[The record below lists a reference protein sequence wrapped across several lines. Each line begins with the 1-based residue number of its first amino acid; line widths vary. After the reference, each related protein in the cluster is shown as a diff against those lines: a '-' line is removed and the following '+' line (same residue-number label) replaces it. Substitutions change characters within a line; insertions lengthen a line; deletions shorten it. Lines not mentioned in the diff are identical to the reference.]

1 MKRLRWSL
9 VFYSLLGI
17 GALVGLTMLMAL
29 VSEKSNAQVCR
40 SLKVIIEGKETFID
54 QQDIAKL
61 IHDNHGVVVGQE
73 LNSIEIEKIE
83 NTLKKLPYVA
93 HASVHTDM
101 DGLLQVVVKQ
111 REVLLR
117 VINKQGKE
125 YYVDTQ
131 NKKIPTTLKYVPHVL
146 VANGNITEFYSAPLE
161 AVKSG
166 VVMDLVQIVKHVKE
180 NDLWANQIVQLYV
193 NEQRDIELIPRIGK
207 EVLVIG
213 NADSLQYKLDR
224 LEVYYKNILPKVGS
238 EAYEKVNV
246 KYGGQIICERRGDWF
261 IDSLQ
266 MKINSRN

>member
-1 MKRLRWSL
+1 M
-9 VFYSLLGI
+9 G
-17 GALVGLTMLMAL
+17 L
-29 VSEKSNAQVCR
+29 VSEKSDAQVCR

-54 QQDIAKL
+54 QQDIVKM
-61 IHDNHGVVVGQE
+61 INDSYGVVVGQE
-73 LNSIEIEKIE
+73 LNSIQTEKIE
-83 NTLKKLPYVA
+83 KALKKVSYVA
-93 HASVHTDM
+93 NASVHTDM

-111 REVLLR
+111 REVVLR

-125 YYVDTQ
+125 YYIDTQ

-146 VANGNITEFYSAPLE
+146 VANGNISEYYNEPLE
-161 AVKSG
+161 TVESRLVK
-166 VVMDLVQIVKHVKE
+166 DLVKIVNHVKGS
-180 NDLWANQIVQLYV
+180 DLWANQIVQIYV
-193 NEQRDIELIPRIGK
+193 NEQRDIELVPRVGK
-207 EVLVIG
+207 EILIIG
-213 NADSLQYKLDR
+213 NADSLAYKLDR